1 LKNSLPQALDG
12 STIVAISTAP
22 GAGGIAVV
30 RISGPDAFRLGSA
43 VFSKTIGAENE
54 RKVVFGRILSE
65 TGEMIDEGL
74 ALVLCGPRSYTGED
88 TIEFNIH
95 GSTFIQSE
103 VVRLL
108 VLAGC
113 RLAGP
118 GEFTQRAFLN
128 GRLDLTQAEAVADL
142 IASEHSGAHRLA
154 ISQLRGGFSREIGA
168 LREALIGFAG
178 LLELELDFSEEDVEF
193 ANMKAFEDLL
203 VKIIST
209 LKNLIDSFSLGNVI
223 KEGIPISIV
232 GEPNTGK
239 STLLNSIL
247 NEEKAIVSD
256 IAGTTRDSIED
267 EVVINGINFRFI
279 DTAGIR
285 STDDEIETIG
295 IRKTFENIN
304 KSNIVLYVIDS
315 SKVNDKNLN
324 IYRSNIDKIISDYS
338 NKNIL
343 LLANKIDLANI
354 SFINDNFSDYDL
366 ISISAKDNINIDK
379 VKAKISS
386 YIELGI
392 VNNSS
397 SVITNSRHFSVLN
410 NALTEVQNVYNGM
423 KDGISSDLLAVDVR
437 QALYHFGE
445 LTGEITNDE
454 LLGNIFSKFC
464 IGK

>member
-1 LKNSLPQALDG
+1 MIKTDTIIALATPPG
-12 STIVAISTAP
+12 IGAIS
-22 GAGGIAVV
+22 VV
-30 RISGPDAFRLGSA
+30 RLSGIDSIIISNKLFKSLNNLDLISQNAHSINLGYIMD
-43 VFSKTIGAENE
+43 SKTIID
-54 RKVVFGRILSE
+54 KVLISVFK
-65 TGEMIDEGL
+65 
-74 ALVLCGPRSYTGED
+74 APRSYTGE
-88 TIEFNIH
+88 NIVEISCH
-95 GSTFIQSE
+95 GSVFIQQKILDLFTSN
-103 VVRLL
+103 
-108 VLAGC
+108 GC
-113 RLAGP
+113 RLADP
-118 GEFTQRAFLN
+118 GEFTLRAFLN
-128 GRLDLTQAEAVADL
+128 GKMDLSQAESVADL
-142 IASEHSGAHRLA
+142 ISSTSESSHKIAMDHM
-154 ISQLRGGFSREIGA
+154 RGGFSDDIKL
-168 LREALIGFAG
+168 LREELLNFASLI
-178 LLELELDFSEEDVEF
+178 ELELDFSEEDVEF

-223 KEGIPISIV
+223 KDGIPISIV

-247 NEEKAIVSD
+247 NEDKAIVSN

-267 EVVINGINFRFI
+267 EIVINGINFRFI

-285 STDDEIETIG
+285 TTDDEIETIG

-315 SKVNDKNLN
+315 SKVSSDNLDFTK
-324 IYRSNIDKIISDYS
+324 DKIDELISTYS

-343 LLANKIDLANI
+343 LIANKIDLGNL
-354 SFINDNFSDYDL
+354 SFIKQEFSDYDL
-366 ISISAKDNINIDK
+366 IPISAKDNLNIDK
-379 VKAKISS
+379 VKTKISS

-397 SVITNSRHFSVLN
+397 SVVTNSRHFSVLN
-410 NALTEVQNVYNGM
+410 NALTEVQNVYKGM

>member
-1 LKNSLPQALDG
+1 MIKTDTIIALATPPG
-12 STIVAISTAP
+12 IGAISVIRLS
-22 GAGGIAVV
+22 GIDSII
-30 RISGPDAFRLGSA
+30 ISNKLFKALNNLDLISQKTHSINLGYIMDSITIIDKVLIS
-43 VFSKTIGAENE
+43 VFKA
-54 RKVVFGRILSE
+54 
-65 TGEMIDEGL
+65 
-74 ALVLCGPRSYTGED
+74 PRSYTGE
-88 TIEFNIH
+88 NIVEISCH
-95 GSTFIQSE
+95 GSVFIQQKILDLFTSN
-103 VVRLL
+103 
-108 VLAGC
+108 GC
-113 RLAGP
+113 RLADP
-118 GEFTQRAFLN
+118 GEFTLRAFLN
-128 GRLDLTQAEAVADL
+128 GKMDLSQAESVADL
-142 IASEHSGAHRLA
+142 ISSTSESSHKIAMDHM
-154 ISQLRGGFSREIGA
+154 RGGFSEDIKL
-168 LREALIGFAG
+168 LREELLNFASLI
-178 LLELELDFSEEDVEF
+178 ELELDFSEEDVEF

-223 KEGIPISIV
+223 KDGIPISIV

-247 NEEKAIVSD
+247 NEDKAIVSN

-267 EVVINGINFRFI
+267 EIVINGINFRFI

-285 STDDEIETIG
+285 TTEDEIESIG

-315 SKVNDKNLN
+315 SKVSSDNLD
-324 IYRSNIDKIISDYS
+324 STKGKIDKLISTYS

-343 LLANKIDLANI
+343 LIANKIDLGNL
-354 SFINDNFSDYDL
+354 SFIEQEFLDYDL
-366 ISISAKDNINIDK
+366 ISISAKDNLNIDK
-379 VKAKISS
+379 VKTKISS

-397 SVITNSRHFSVLN
+397 SVVTNSRHFSVLN
-410 NALTEVQNVYNGM
+410 NALTEVQNVYSGM

-454 LLGNIFSKFC
+454 LLGNLFSKFC

>member
-1 LKNSLPQALDG
+1 MDH
-12 STIVAISTAP
+12 
-22 GAGGIAVV
+22 
-30 RISGPDAFRLGSA
+30 
-43 VFSKTIGAENE
+43 
-54 RKVVFGRILSE
+54 
-65 TGEMIDEGL
+65 M
-74 ALVLCGPRSYTGED
+74 
-88 TIEFNIH
+88 
-95 GSTFIQSE
+95 
-103 VVRLL
+103 
-108 VLAGC
+108 
-113 RLAGP
+113 
-118 GEFTQRAFLN
+118 
-128 GRLDLTQAEAVADL
+128 
-142 IASEHSGAHRLA
+142 
-154 ISQLRGGFSREIGA
+154 RGGFSDDIKL
-168 LREALIGFAG
+168 LREELLNFASLI
-178 LLELELDFSEEDVEF
+178 ELELDFSEEDVEF

-223 KEGIPISIV
+223 KDGIPISIV

-247 NEEKAIVSD
+247 NEDKAIVSN

-267 EVVINGINFRFI
+267 EIVINGINFRFI

-285 STDDEIETIG
+285 TTEDEIESIG

-315 SKVNDKNLN
+315 SKISSDSLDSTKDK
-324 IYRSNIDKIISDYS
+324 IDKLISTYS

-343 LLANKIDLANI
+343 LIANKIDLGNL
-354 SFINDNFSDYDL
+354 SFIEQEFSDYDL
-366 ISISAKDNINIDK
+366 ISISAKDNLNIDK
-379 VKAKISS
+379 VKTKISS

-397 SVITNSRHFSVLN
+397 SVVTNSRHFSVLN
-410 NALTEVQNVYNGM
+410 NALTEVQNVYSGM
-423 KDGISSDLLAVDVR
+423 KNGISSDLLAVDVR

>member
-1 LKNSLPQALDG
+1 MIKTDTIIALA
-12 STIVAISTAP
+12 TPP
-22 GAGGIAVV
+22 GIGAIAVIRLSGIDSIIV
-30 RISGPDAFRLGSA
+30 SNKLFKPLNKLDLISQNTHSINLGYIME
-43 VFSKTIGAENE
+43 SKTIID
-54 RKVVFGRILSE
+54 KVLISVFK
-65 TGEMIDEGL
+65 
-74 ALVLCGPRSYTGED
+74 APRSYTGE
-88 TIEFNIH
+88 NIVEISCH
-95 GSTFIQSE
+95 GSVFIQQKIIDLFTSN
-103 VVRLL
+103 
-108 VLAGC
+108 GC
-113 RLAGP
+113 RLADP
-118 GEFTQRAFLN
+118 GEFTLRAFLN
-128 GRLDLTQAEAVADL
+128 GKMDLSQAESVADL
-142 IASEHSGAHRLA
+142 ISSTSESSHKIA
-154 ISQLRGGFSREIGA
+154 IDHMRGGFSNDIKL
-168 LREALIGFAG
+168 LREELLNFASLI
-178 LLELELDFSEEDVEF
+178 ELELDFSEEDVEF

-209 LKNLIDSFSLGNVI
+209 LKSLIDSFSLGNVI
-223 KEGIPISIV
+223 KDGIPISIV

-247 NEEKAIVSD
+247 NEDKAIVSN

-267 EVVINGINFRFI
+267 EIVINGINFRFI

-285 STDDEIETIG
+285 TTEDEIESIG
-295 IRKTFENIN
+295 IRKTFENIS

-315 SKVNDKNLN
+315 SKVSSDNLDFT
-324 IYRSNIDKIISDYS
+324 RGKIDNLISTYS

-343 LLANKIDLANI
+343 LIANKIDLGNL
-354 SFINDNFSDYDL
+354 SFIEQEFSDYDL
-366 ISISAKDNINIDK
+366 ISISAKDNLNIDK
-379 VKAKISS
+379 VKTKISS

-397 SVITNSRHFSVLN
+397 SVVTNSRHFSVLN

>member
-1 LKNSLPQALDG
+1 MIKTDTIIALATPPG
-12 STIVAISTAP
+12 IGAISVIRLS
-22 GAGGIAVV
+22 GIDSII
-30 RISGPDAFRLGSA
+30 ISNKLFKALNNLDLISQKTHSINLGYIMDSITIIDKVLIS
-43 VFSKTIGAENE
+43 VFKA
-54 RKVVFGRILSE
+54 
-65 TGEMIDEGL
+65 
-74 ALVLCGPRSYTGED
+74 PRSYTGE
-88 TIEFNIH
+88 NIVEISCH
-95 GSTFIQSE
+95 GSVFIQQKILDLFTSN
-103 VVRLL
+103 
-108 VLAGC
+108 GC
-113 RLAGP
+113 RLADP
-118 GEFTQRAFLN
+118 GEFTLRAFLN
-128 GRLDLTQAEAVADL
+128 GKMDLSQAESVADL
-142 IASEHSGAHRLA
+142 ISSTSESSHKIAMDHM
-154 ISQLRGGFSREIGA
+154 RGGFSEDIKL
-168 LREALIGFAG
+168 LREELLNFASLI
-178 LLELELDFSEEDVEF
+178 ELELDFSEEDVEF

-223 KEGIPISIV
+223 KDGIPISIV

-247 NEEKAIVSD
+247 NEDKAIVSN

-267 EVVINGINFRFI
+267 EIVINGINFRFI

-285 STDDEIETIG
+285 TTEDEIESIG

-315 SKVNDKNLN
+315 SKVSSDNLD
-324 IYRSNIDKIISDYS
+324 STKGKIDKLISTYS

-343 LLANKIDLANI
+343 LIANKIDLGNL
-354 SFINDNFSDYDL
+354 SFIEQEFSDYDL
-366 ISISAKDNINIDK
+366 ISISAKDNLNIDK
-379 VKAKISS
+379 LKTKISS

-397 SVITNSRHFSVLN
+397 SVVTNSRHFSVLN
-410 NALTEVQNVYNGM
+410 NALTEVQNVYSGM

>member
-1 LKNSLPQALDG
+1 MIKTDTIIALATPPG
-12 STIVAISTAP
+12 IGAISVIRLS
-22 GAGGIAVV
+22 GIDSII
-30 RISGPDAFRLGSA
+30 ISNKLFKALNNLDLISQKTHSINLGYIMDSITIIDKVLIS
-43 VFSKTIGAENE
+43 VFKA
-54 RKVVFGRILSE
+54 
-65 TGEMIDEGL
+65 
-74 ALVLCGPRSYTGED
+74 PRSYTGE
-88 TIEFNIH
+88 NIVEISCH
-95 GSTFIQSE
+95 GSVFIQQKILDLFTSN
-103 VVRLL
+103 
-108 VLAGC
+108 GC
-113 RLAGP
+113 RLADP
-118 GEFTQRAFLN
+118 GEFTLRAFLN
-128 GRLDLTQAEAVADL
+128 GKMDLSQAESVADL
-142 IASEHSGAHRLA
+142 ISSTSESSHKIAMDHM
-154 ISQLRGGFSREIGA
+154 RGGFSEDIKL
-168 LREALIGFAG
+168 LREELLNFASLI
-178 LLELELDFSEEDVEF
+178 ELELDFSEEDVEF

-223 KEGIPISIV
+223 KDGIPISIV

-247 NEEKAIVSD
+247 NEDKAIVSN

-267 EVVINGINFRFI
+267 EIVINGINFRFI

-285 STDDEIETIG
+285 TTEDEIESIG

-315 SKVNDKNLN
+315 SKISSDSLDSTKDK
-324 IYRSNIDKIISDYS
+324 IDKLISTYS

-343 LLANKIDLANI
+343 LIANKIDLGNL
-354 SFINDNFSDYDL
+354 SFIEQEFSDYDL
-366 ISISAKDNINIDK
+366 ISISAKDNLNIDK
-379 VKAKISS
+379 VKTKISS

-397 SVITNSRHFSVLN
+397 SVVTNSRHFSVLN
-410 NALTEVQNVYNGM
+410 NALTEVQNVYSGM

>member
-1 LKNSLPQALDG
+1 MIKTDTIIALATPPG
-12 STIVAISTAP
+12 IGAISVIRLS
-22 GAGGIAVV
+22 GIDSII
-30 RISGPDAFRLGSA
+30 ISNKLFKALNNLDLISQKTHSINLGYIMDSITIIDKVLIS
-43 VFSKTIGAENE
+43 VFKA
-54 RKVVFGRILSE
+54 
-65 TGEMIDEGL
+65 
-74 ALVLCGPRSYTGED
+74 PRSYTGE
-88 TIEFNIH
+88 NIVEISCH
-95 GSTFIQSE
+95 GSVFIQQKILDLFTSN
-103 VVRLL
+103 
-108 VLAGC
+108 GC
-113 RLAGP
+113 RLADP
-118 GEFTQRAFLN
+118 GEFTLRAFLN
-128 GRLDLTQAEAVADL
+128 GKMDLSQAESVADL
-142 IASEHSGAHRLA
+142 ISSTSESSHKIAMDHM
-154 ISQLRGGFSREIGA
+154 RGGFSEDIKL
-168 LREALIGFAG
+168 LREELLNFASLI
-178 LLELELDFSEEDVEF
+178 ELELDFSEEDVEF

-223 KEGIPISIV
+223 KDGIPISIV

-247 NEEKAIVSD
+247 NEDKAIVSN

-267 EVVINGINFRFI
+267 EIVINGINFRFI

-285 STDDEIETIG
+285 TTEDEIESIG

-315 SKVNDKNLN
+315 SKVSSDNLD
-324 IYRSNIDKIISDYS
+324 STKGKIDKLISTYS

-343 LLANKIDLANI
+343 LIANKIDLGNL
-354 SFINDNFSDYDL
+354 SFIEQEFSDYDL
-366 ISISAKDNINIDK
+366 ISISAKDNLNIDK
-379 VKAKISS
+379 VKTKISS

-397 SVITNSRHFSVLN
+397 SVVTNSRHFSVLN
-410 NALTEVQNVYNGM
+410 NALTEVQNVYSGM

>member
-1 LKNSLPQALDG
+1 MIKTDTIIALATPPG
-12 STIVAISTAP
+12 MGAISVIRLSGKDSIIISNKLFKSLNNTDLINQNTHTISLGYIKDSDVTIDKVLISVFKAP
-22 GAGGIAVV
+22 
-30 RISGPDAFRLGSA
+30 
-43 VFSKTIGAENE
+43 K
-54 RKVVFGRILSE
+54 
-65 TGEMIDEGL
+65 
-74 ALVLCGPRSYTGED
+74 SYTGE
-88 TIEFNIH
+88 NIVEISCH
-95 GSTFIQSE
+95 GSVFIQQKIIDLFT
-103 VVRLL
+103 VN
-108 VLAGC
+108 GC
-113 RLAGP
+113 RFADP
-118 GEFTQRAFLN
+118 GEFTLRAFLN
-128 GRLDLTQAEAVADL
+128 GKMDLSQAESVADL
-142 IASEHSGAHRLA
+142 ISSTSESSHKIAMDHM
-154 ISQLRGGFSREIGA
+154 RGGFSNNIKL
-168 LREALIGFAG
+168 LREELLNFASLI
-178 LLELELDFSEEDVEF
+178 ELELDFSEEDVEF

-267 EVVINGINFRFI
+267 EIVINGINFRFI

-285 STDDEIETIG
+285 STDDKIETIG

-324 IYRSNIDKIISDYS
+324 IYKSNIDKIKSDYS
-338 NKNIL
+338 DKNIL
-343 LLANKIDLANI
+343 LLANKIDLSNI

-366 ISISAKDNINIDK
+366 ITISAKDNINIDK

-397 SVITNSRHFSVLN
+397 SVVTNSRHFSVLN

-423 KDGISSDLLAVDVR
+423 KDGISSDLLSVDVR

>member
-1 LKNSLPQALDG
+1 MIKTDTIIALATPPG
-12 STIVAISTAP
+12 IGAISVIRLS
-22 GAGGIAVV
+22 GIDSII
-30 RISGPDAFRLGSA
+30 ISNKLFKALNNLDLITQKTHSINLGYI
-43 VFSKTIGAENE
+43 VDVKTIID
-54 RKVVFGRILSE
+54 KVLISVFK
-65 TGEMIDEGL
+65 
-74 ALVLCGPRSYTGED
+74 APRSYTGE
-88 TIEFNIH
+88 NIVEISCH
-95 GSTFIQSE
+95 GSVFIQQKILDLFTSN
-103 VVRLL
+103 
-108 VLAGC
+108 GC
-113 RLAGP
+113 RLADP
-118 GEFTQRAFLN
+118 GEFTLRAFLN
-128 GRLDLTQAEAVADL
+128 GKMDLSQAESVADL
-142 IASEHSGAHRLA
+142 ISSTSESSHKIAMDHM
-154 ISQLRGGFSREIGA
+154 RGGFSEDIKL
-168 LREALIGFAG
+168 LREELLNFASLI
-178 LLELELDFSEEDVEF
+178 ELELDFSEEDVEF

-223 KEGIPISIV
+223 KDGIPISIV

-247 NEEKAIVSD
+247 NEDKAIVSN

-267 EVVINGINFRFI
+267 EIVINGINFRFI

-285 STDDEIETIG
+285 TTEDEIESIG

-315 SKVNDKNLN
+315 SKVSSDNLD
-324 IYRSNIDKIISDYS
+324 STKGEIDKLISTYS

-343 LLANKIDLANI
+343 IIANKIDLGNL
-354 SFINDNFSDYDL
+354 SFIEQEFSDYDL
-366 ISISAKDNINIDK
+366 ISISAKDNLNIDK
-379 VKAKISS
+379 VKTKISS

-397 SVITNSRHFSVLN
+397 SVVTNSRHFSVLN
-410 NALTEVQNVYNGM
+410 NALTEVQNVYSGM

>member
-1 LKNSLPQALDG
+1 MIKTDTIIALATPPG
-12 STIVAISTAP
+12 IGAISVIRLS
-22 GAGGIAVV
+22 GIDSII
-30 RISGPDAFRLGSA
+30 ISNKLFKALNNLDLISQKTHSINLGYIMDSITIIDKVLIS
-43 VFSKTIGAENE
+43 VFKA
-54 RKVVFGRILSE
+54 
-65 TGEMIDEGL
+65 
-74 ALVLCGPRSYTGED
+74 PRSYTGE
-88 TIEFNIH
+88 NIVEISCH
-95 GSTFIQSE
+95 GSVFIQQKILDLFTSN
-103 VVRLL
+103 
-108 VLAGC
+108 GC
-113 RLAGP
+113 RLADP
-118 GEFTQRAFLN
+118 GEFTLRAFLN
-128 GRLDLTQAEAVADL
+128 GKMDLSQAESVADL
-142 IASEHSGAHRLA
+142 ISSTSESSHKIAMDHM
-154 ISQLRGGFSREIGA
+154 RGGFSEDIKL
-168 LREALIGFAG
+168 LREELLNFASLI
-178 LLELELDFSEEDVEF
+178 ELELDFSEEDVEF

-223 KEGIPISIV
+223 KDGIPISIV

-247 NEEKAIVSD
+247 NEDKAIVSN

-267 EVVINGINFRFI
+267 EIVINGINFRFI

-285 STDDEIETIG
+285 TTEDEIESIG

-315 SKVNDKNLN
+315 SKVSSDNLD
-324 IYRSNIDKIISDYS
+324 STKGKIDKLISTYS

-343 LLANKIDLANI
+343 LIANKIDLGNL
-354 SFINDNFSDYDL
+354 SFIEQEFSDYDL
-366 ISISAKDNINIDK
+366 ISISAKDNLNIDK
-379 VKAKISS
+379 LKTKISS

-397 SVITNSRHFSVLN
+397 SVVTNSRHFSVLN
-410 NALTEVQNVYNGM
+410 NALTEVQNVYSGM

-454 LLGNIFSKFC
+454 LLGNLFSKFC

>member
-1 LKNSLPQALDG
+1 MIKTDTIIALATPPG
-12 STIVAISTAP
+12 IGAISVIRLS
-22 GAGGIAVV
+22 GIDSII
-30 RISGPDAFRLGSA
+30 ISNKLFKALNNLDLISQKTHSINLGYIMDSITIIDKVLIS
-43 VFSKTIGAENE
+43 VFKA
-54 RKVVFGRILSE
+54 
-65 TGEMIDEGL
+65 
-74 ALVLCGPRSYTGED
+74 PRSYTGE
-88 TIEFNIH
+88 NIVEISCH
-95 GSTFIQSE
+95 GSVFIQQKILDLFTSN
-103 VVRLL
+103 
-108 VLAGC
+108 GC
-113 RLAGP
+113 RLADP
-118 GEFTQRAFLN
+118 GEFTLRAFLN
-128 GRLDLTQAEAVADL
+128 GKMDLSQAESVADL
-142 IASEHSGAHRLA
+142 ISSTSESSHKIAMDHM
-154 ISQLRGGFSREIGA
+154 RGGFSDDIKL
-168 LREALIGFAG
+168 LREELLNFASLI
-178 LLELELDFSEEDVEF
+178 ELELDFSEEDVEF

-223 KEGIPISIV
+223 KDGIPISIV

-247 NEEKAIVSD
+247 NEDKAIVSN

-267 EVVINGINFRFI
+267 EIVINGINFRFI

-285 STDDEIETIG
+285 TTEDEIESIG

-315 SKVNDKNLN
+315 SKVSSDNLDFVKDK
-324 IYRSNIDKIISDYS
+324 IDKLISAYS
-338 NKNIL
+338 DKNIL
-343 LLANKIDLANI
+343 LIANKIDLGNL
-354 SFINDNFSDYDL
+354 SFIEQEFSDYDL
-366 ISISAKDNINIDK
+366 ISISAKDNLNIDK
-379 VKAKISS
+379 LKTKISS

-397 SVITNSRHFSVLN
+397 SVVTNSRHFSVLN
-410 NALTEVQNVYNGM
+410 NALTEVQNVYSGM

>member
-1 LKNSLPQALDG
+1 MDAPEIIVGLDIGTTKIACLVGRKTDHGKIEILGIGKAPSLGVTRGVVSNIEKTVQSIRAAVEEAESKSG
-12 STIVAISTAP
+12 IEIKVVNV
-22 GAGGIAVV
+22 GIAGQHIKSLQH
-30 RISGPDAFRLGSA
+30 RG
-43 VFSKTIGAENE
+43 
-54 RKVVFGRILSE
+54 
-65 TGEMIDEGL
+65 MI
-74 ALVLCGPRSYTGED
+74 
-88 TIEFNIH
+88 
-95 GSTFIQSE
+95 
-103 VVRLL
+103 
-108 VLAGC
+108 
-113 RLAGP
+113 
-118 GEFTQRAFLN
+118 
-128 GRLDLTQAEAVADL
+128 
-142 IASEHSGAHRLA
+142 
-154 ISQLRGGFSREIGA
+154 
-168 LREALIGFAG
+168 
-178 LLELELDFSEEDVEF
+178 
-193 ANMKAFEDLL
+193 
-203 VKIIST
+203 
-209 LKNLIDSFSLGNVI
+209 
-223 KEGIPISIV
+223 
-232 GEPNTGK
+232 
-239 STLLNSIL
+239 
-247 NEEKAIVSD
+247 
-256 IAGTTRDSIED
+256 TRDSIED

-366 ISISAKDNINIDK
+366 ITIGAKDNINIDK

-397 SVITNSRHFSVLN
+397 SVVTNSRHFSVLN

>member
-1 LKNSLPQALDG
+1 MIKTDTIIALATPPG
-12 STIVAISTAP
+12 IGAISVIRLS
-22 GAGGIAVV
+22 GIDSII
-30 RISGPDAFRLGSA
+30 ISNKLFKALNNLDLITQNTHSINLGYIMDC
-43 VFSKTIGAENE
+43 KTIID
-54 RKVVFGRILSE
+54 KVLISVFK
-65 TGEMIDEGL
+65 
-74 ALVLCGPRSYTGED
+74 APRSYTGE
-88 TIEFNIH
+88 NIVEISCH
-95 GSTFIQSE
+95 GSVFIQQKILDLFTSN
-103 VVRLL
+103 
-108 VLAGC
+108 GC
-113 RLAGP
+113 RLADP
-118 GEFTQRAFLN
+118 GEFTLRAFLN
-128 GRLDLTQAEAVADL
+128 GKMDLSQAESVADL
-142 IASEHSGAHRLA
+142 ISSTSESSHKIAMDHM
-154 ISQLRGGFSREIGA
+154 RGGFSEDIKL
-168 LREALIGFAG
+168 LREELLNFASLI
-178 LLELELDFSEEDVEF
+178 ELELDFSEEDVEF

-223 KEGIPISIV
+223 KDGIPISIV

-247 NEEKAIVSD
+247 NEDKAIVSN

-267 EVVINGINFRFI
+267 EIVINGINFRFI

-285 STDDEIETIG
+285 TTEDEIESIG

-315 SKVNDKNLN
+315 SKISSDSLDSTKDK
-324 IYRSNIDKIISDYS
+324 IDKLISTYS

-343 LLANKIDLANI
+343 LVANKIDLGNL
-354 SFINDNFSDYDL
+354 SFIEQEFSDYDL
-366 ISISAKDNINIDK
+366 ISISAKDNLNIDK
-379 VKAKISS
+379 LKTKISS

-397 SVITNSRHFSVLN
+397 SVVTNSRHFSVLN
-410 NALTEVQNVYNGM
+410 NALTEVQNVYSGM

>member
-1 LKNSLPQALDG
+1 MIKTDTIIALATPPG
-12 STIVAISTAP
+12 IGAISVIRLS
-22 GAGGIAVV
+22 GIDSII
-30 RISGPDAFRLGSA
+30 ISNKLFKALNNLDLITQKTHSINLGYIMDSITIIDKVLIS
-43 VFSKTIGAENE
+43 VFKA
-54 RKVVFGRILSE
+54 
-65 TGEMIDEGL
+65 
-74 ALVLCGPRSYTGED
+74 PRSYTGE
-88 TIEFNIH
+88 NIVEISCH
-95 GSTFIQSE
+95 GSVFIQQKILDLFTSN
-103 VVRLL
+103 
-108 VLAGC
+108 GC
-113 RLAGP
+113 RLADP
-118 GEFTQRAFLN
+118 GEFTLRAFLN
-128 GRLDLTQAEAVADL
+128 GKMDLSQAESVADL
-142 IASEHSGAHRLA
+142 ISSTSESSHKIAMDHM
-154 ISQLRGGFSREIGA
+154 RGGFSEDIKL
-168 LREALIGFAG
+168 LREELLNFASLI
-178 LLELELDFSEEDVEF
+178 ELELDFSEEDVEF

-223 KEGIPISIV
+223 KDGIPISIV

-247 NEEKAIVSD
+247 NEDKAIVSN

-267 EVVINGINFRFI
+267 EIIINGINFRFI

-285 STDDEIETIG
+285 TTEDEIESIG

-315 SKVNDKNLN
+315 SKVSSDNLDFVKDK
-324 IYRSNIDKIISDYS
+324 IDKLISTYS
-338 NKNIL
+338 DKNIL
-343 LLANKIDLANI
+343 LIANKIDLGNL
-354 SFINDNFSDYDL
+354 SFIEQEFSDYDL
-366 ISISAKDNINIDK
+366 ISISAKDNLNIDK
-379 VKAKISS
+379 LKTKISS

-397 SVITNSRHFSVLN
+397 SVVTNSRHFSVLN
-410 NALTEVQNVYNGM
+410 NALTEVQNVYSGM

>member
-1 LKNSLPQALDG
+1 VIKTDTIIALATPPG
-12 STIVAISTAP
+12 IGAISVIRLS
-22 GAGGIAVV
+22 GIDSII
-30 RISGPDAFRLGSA
+30 ISNKLFKALNNLDLISQKTHSINLGYIMDSITIIDKVLIS
-43 VFSKTIGAENE
+43 VFKA
-54 RKVVFGRILSE
+54 
-65 TGEMIDEGL
+65 
-74 ALVLCGPRSYTGED
+74 PRSYTGE
-88 TIEFNIH
+88 NIVEISCH
-95 GSTFIQSE
+95 GSVFIQQKILDLFTSN
-103 VVRLL
+103 
-108 VLAGC
+108 GC
-113 RLAGP
+113 RLADP
-118 GEFTQRAFLN
+118 GEFTLRAFLN
-128 GRLDLTQAEAVADL
+128 GKMDLSQAESVADL
-142 IASEHSGAHRLA
+142 ISSTSESSHKIAMDHM
-154 ISQLRGGFSREIGA
+154 RGGFSDDIKL
-168 LREALIGFAG
+168 LREELLNFASLI
-178 LLELELDFSEEDVEF
+178 ELELDFSEEDVEF

-223 KEGIPISIV
+223 KDGIPISIV

-247 NEEKAIVSD
+247 NEDKAIVSN

-267 EVVINGINFRFI
+267 EIIINGINFRFI

-285 STDDEIETIG
+285 TTEDEIESIG

-315 SKVNDKNLN
+315 SKVSSDNLDFVKDK
-324 IYRSNIDKIISDYS
+324 IDKLISTYS

-343 LLANKIDLANI
+343 LVANKIDLGNL
-354 SFINDNFSDYDL
+354 SFIEQEFSDYDL
-366 ISISAKDNINIDK
+366 ISISAKDNLNIDK
-379 VKAKISS
+379 LKTKISS

-397 SVITNSRHFSVLN
+397 SVVTNSRHFSVLN
-410 NALTEVQNVYNGM
+410 NALTEVQNVYSGM

>member
-1 LKNSLPQALDG
+1 MIKTDTIIALATPPG
-12 STIVAISTAP
+12 IGAISVIRLS
-22 GAGGIAVV
+22 GIDSII
-30 RISGPDAFRLGSA
+30 ISNKLFKALNNLDLISQKTHSINLGYIMDSITIIDKVLIS
-43 VFSKTIGAENE
+43 VFKA
-54 RKVVFGRILSE
+54 
-65 TGEMIDEGL
+65 
-74 ALVLCGPRSYTGED
+74 PRSYTGE
-88 TIEFNIH
+88 NIVEISCH
-95 GSTFIQSE
+95 GSVFIQQKILDLFTSN
-103 VVRLL
+103 
-108 VLAGC
+108 GC
-113 RLAGP
+113 RLADP
-118 GEFTQRAFLN
+118 GEFTLRAFLN
-128 GRLDLTQAEAVADL
+128 GKMDLSQAESVADL
-142 IASEHSGAHRLA
+142 ISSTSESSHKIAMDHM
-154 ISQLRGGFSREIGA
+154 RGGFSDDIKL
-168 LREALIGFAG
+168 LREELLNFASLI
-178 LLELELDFSEEDVEF
+178 ELELDFSEEDVEF

-223 KEGIPISIV
+223 KDGIPISIV

-247 NEEKAIVSD
+247 NEDKAIVSN

-267 EVVINGINFRFI
+267 EIVINGINFRFI

-285 STDDEIETIG
+285 TTEDEIESIG

-315 SKVNDKNLN
+315 SKISSDILDSTKDK
-324 IYRSNIDKIISDYS
+324 IDKLISTYS

-343 LLANKIDLANI
+343 LIANKIDLGNL
-354 SFINDNFSDYDL
+354 SFIEQEFSDYDL
-366 ISISAKDNINIDK
+366 ISISAKDNLNIDK
-379 VKAKISS
+379 LKTKISS

-397 SVITNSRHFSVLN
+397 SVVTNSRHFSVLN
-410 NALTEVQNVYNGM
+410 NALTEVQNVYSGM